1 MVVTNACSSTSDYSG
16 DNVLILAYFN
26 VLASVFKRIF
36 SHLNTLVSLFFM
48 HNALKTKS
56 VLNFDFTLASPV
68 LNLVVKLYRSVQQWP
83 CLAPT

>member
-1 MVVTNACSSTSDYSG
+1 
-16 DNVLILAYFN
+16 
-26 VLASVFKRIF
+26 
-36 SHLNTLVSLFFM
+36 M

-56 VLNFDFTLASPV
+56 VLNFDFTLASLV